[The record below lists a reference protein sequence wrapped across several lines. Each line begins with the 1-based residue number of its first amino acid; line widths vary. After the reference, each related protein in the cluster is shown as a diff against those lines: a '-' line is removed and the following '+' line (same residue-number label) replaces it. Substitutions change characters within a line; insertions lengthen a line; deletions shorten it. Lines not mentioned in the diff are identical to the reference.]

1 MNGTYAFFA
10 DIIEADLLDGISSDS
25 RKLVAVRAINT
36 AARDGRAQASRL
48 IRADVN
54 FPASYVGPG
63 ERRLYVSKQATRGDL
78 EAKIT
83 ARGRATSLARF
94 VVGNPT
100 PNASG
105 VYVEVQPGKVRFLKR
120 AFVIRLPPGKG
131 SVTDTAHNLGLAV
144 RLKPGQTLKNKLS
157 ARRVASGLYVLYG
170 PSVSQV
176 FRANDDSGVAN
187 DMAPGVA
194 DHLVAEFLRLLKV

>member
-1 MNGTYAFFA
+1 MTGTYAFFA
-10 DIIEADLLDGISSDS
+10 DIIEADLLNGISDDS
-25 RKLVAVRAINT
+25 RKLAALQAINT
-36 AARDGRAQASRL
+36 AARDGRTQAARL

-63 ERRLYVSKQATRGDL
+63 DRRLYVSKKATRNDL
-78 EAKIT
+78 EARIT

-94 VVGNPT
+94 VQGNPT
-100 PNASG
+100 PNAAG
-105 VYVEVQPGKVRFLKR
+105 VYIEVKPNKVEFLKR
-120 AFVIRLPPGKG
+120 AFVIKLPQGNN
-131 SVTDTAHNLGLAV
+131 SVTDTARNLGLAV
-144 RLKPGQTLKNKLS
+144 RLKPGQVLRNKVT

-187 DMAPGVA
+187 EMAPGVA
-194 DHLVAEFLRLLKV
+194 DQLVGEFLRLLKV

>member
-10 DIIEADLLDGISSDS
+10 DVIEADLLDGISEDS
-25 RKLVAVRAINT
+25 RKLAAVRALNN
-36 AARDGRAQASRL
+36 AARDGRAQAARL
-48 IRADVN
+48 IRANVA
-54 FPASYVGPG
+54 FPASYVSPG
-63 ERRLYVSKQATRGDL
+63 DKRLYVSKQATRGDL

-94 VVGNPT
+94 IKGNPT
-100 PNASG
+100 PNAAG
-105 VYVEVQPGKVRFLKR
+105 VYVEVQPHRTVHLKR
-120 AFVIRLPPGKG
+120 AFVIKLPQGKN

-144 RLKPGQTLKNKLS
+144 RLRPGQALRNKVS

-187 DMAPGVA
+187 EMAPGVA
-194 DHLVAEFLRLLKV
+194 DHLVAEFMRLLKV

>member
-1 MNGTYAFFA
+1 MAATYAFFA
-10 DIIEADLLDGISSDS
+10 DIIEADLLDGIGTDA
-25 RKLVAVRAINT
+25 RKLAAVRALNT
-36 AARDGRAQASRL
+36 AARDGRAQAARL

-54 FPASYVGPG
+54 LPAAYVGPG
-63 ERRLYVSKQATRGDL
+63 ERRLYVSKQATRNDL

-83 ARGRATSLARF
+83 ARGRVTSLARF
-94 VVGNPT
+94 VRGNPT
-100 PNASG
+100 PNAAG
-105 VYVEVQPGKVRFLKR
+105 VYVEVQPHKIIHLKR
-120 AFVIRLPPGKG
+120 AFVIRLPQGNN

-144 RLKPGQTLKNKLS
+144 RLKPGQVLKNKTT

-187 DMAPGVA
+187 DMAPSVA
-194 DHLVAEFLRLLKV
+194 DHLVDEFMRLLKV

>member
-1 MNGTYAFFA
+1 
-10 DIIEADLLDGISSDS
+10 
-25 RKLVAVRAINT
+25 
-36 AARDGRAQASRL
+36 
-48 IRADVN
+48 
-54 FPASYVGPG
+54 
-63 ERRLYVSKQATRGDL
+63 VSKQATRNDL

-83 ARGRATSLARF
+83 ARGRITSLARL
-94 VVGNPT
+94 VQGNPT
-100 PNASG
+100 PNAAG
-105 VYVEVQPGKVRFLKR
+105 VYVEVQPHKIKFLKR
-120 AFVIRLPPGKG
+120 AFVIRLPQGTN

-144 RLKPGQTLKNKLS
+144 RLKPGKVLNNKLT

-194 DHLVAEFLRLLKV
+194 DHLMAEFLRLLKV

>member
-1 MNGTYAFFA
+1 MAATYAFFA
-10 DIIEADLLDGISSDS
+10 DIIEADLLEGINTDS
-25 RKLVAVRAINT
+25 RKLAAVRAINK

-63 ERRLYVSKQATRGDL
+63 EKRLYVSKQATRNDL
-78 EAKIT
+78 EARIT
-83 ARGRATSLARF
+83 ARGRVTSLARF
-94 VVGNPT
+94 VVGNPS
-100 PNASG
+100 PNAAG
-105 VYVEVQPGKVRFLKR
+105 VYVEVQPNKVKFLKR
-120 AFVIRLPPGKG
+120 AFVIKLPQGNN
-131 SVTDTAHNLGLAV
+131 SVTDTARNLGLAV
-144 RLKPGQTLKNKLS
+144 RLKPGQTLKNKVT

-187 DMAPGVA
+187 EMAP
-194 DHLVAEFLRLLKV
+194 DVAENLVNELLRLLKV

>member
-1 MNGTYAFFA
+1 MAGTFAFFA
-10 DIIEADLLDGISSDS
+10 DIIEADLLDGLSDKT
-25 RKLVAVRAINT
+25 RKLAAVRAINT
-36 AARDGRAQASRL
+36 AARDGRAQAARL

-63 ERRLYVSKQATRGDL
+63 DRRLYVSKQATRNSL

-94 VVGNPT
+94 VQGNPT
-100 PNASG
+100 PNAAG
-105 VYVEVQPGKVRFLKR
+105 VYVEVKPNKVVFLKR
-120 AFVIRLPPGKG
+120 AFVIKLPQGQG
-131 SVTDTAHNLGLAV
+131 SSTDTARNLGLAV
-144 RLKPGQTLKNKLS
+144 RLKPGQVLKNKFT

-187 DMAPGVA
+187 EMAPGVA
-194 DHLVAEFLRLLKV
+194 DQLVAEFLRLLKV